1 MSSEEPDTE
10 PVALEDVDVEPAD
23 YEALAD
29 ADVRLRVNDHGL
41 YIADDL
47 ETSVSSQGQSPGAA
61 IENLAE
67 AVDSYL
73 ESRTDETGDDWL

>member
-23 YEALAD
+23 YEALAA
-29 ADVRLRVNDHGL
+29 ADVRLRINDHGL
-41 YIADDL
+41 YIADDR
-47 ETSVSSQGQSPGAA
+47 ETTVSSQGQSPEAA
-61 IENLAE
+61 IRNLAE

-73 ESRTDETGDDWL
+73 EATTEETGDDWL